1 MSNQNATVV
10 KRASI
15 FLLFYNLEH
24 FCIFNKCNCYTFKM
38 FQVFQ
43 ENDIEES
50 DLQEENTVNSFP
62 VQQPHTEKPTVTAY
76 QSRYPT
82 AFENLEERRDPG
94 KPGEPRVPGEHYVDP
109 GEKDEELPEDA
120 VDGYSPPYQSTK
132 FHNSINV
139 DRFLES
145 KAENKVEQ
153 NEEIPSEEDNEP
165 YRPYQ
170 ANLEI
175 QRLIERTKSESE
187 ERAQSAPVEKQPKSQ
202 VNMIS

>member
-1 MSNQNATVV
+1 M
-10 KRASI
+10 
-15 FLLFYNLEH
+15 
-24 FCIFNKCNCYTFKM
+24 
-38 FQVFQ
+38 
-43 ENDIEES
+43 
-50 DLQEENTVNSFP
+50 
-62 VQQPHTEKPTVTAY
+62 
-76 QSRYPT
+76 
-82 AFENLEERRDPG
+82 
-94 KPGEPRVPGEHYVDP
+94 
-109 GEKDEELPEDA
+109 
-120 VDGYSPPYQSTK
+120 
-132 FHNSINV
+132 
-139 DRFLES
+139 ES